1 MTTYSLKTTYNRSSF
16 ILQKSTLPLTTPKK
30 PKHILYTIKQTRTL
44 SLVNTPSYIRSQRRA
59 FSRSKLLAYFNP
71 DLTQFITFTYKE
83 NILDEN
89 QALYDIK
96 QFLKKEK
103 RKKNSQK
110 ESARPFE
117 KQKTNAKNAQQE
129 LSTYP
134 QPTNNNKL
142 TDVIARKKNQQNRHR
157 RGCGHV
163 ENSDEMC
170 ITNAELHSIFEKGKD
185 TKSNPFKYIYVFE
198 RQKRGAIHVHMIC
211 NEGFELQ
218 KNINGYMELKNWPHG
233 FTSVLT
239 IKDFDNNFK
248 PYLYLF
254 KYMAK
259 SQRIGK
265 SFIHTSKS
273 FDKIINVDYDYYIEQ
288 LEGEHIAYEE
298 DYKFTLDQKEHS
310 ISKTYYREKTNSIN

>member
-1 MTTYSLKTTYNRSSF
+1 MNNYTVKTTYNRSSF
-16 ILQKSTLPLTTPKK
+16 ILQKSSLPLTTQKK
-30 PKHILYTIKQTRTL
+30 PKDILDTTKETRSL
-44 SLVNTPSYIRSQRRA
+44 SLVGSPSYIRSQRRA
-59 FSRSKLLAYFNP
+59 FSRAKLLAFFNP

-89 QALYDIK
+89 KTLYDIK

-103 RKKNSQK
+103 RKKQKNSSQK
-110 ESARPFE
+110 ESARTFE
-117 KQKTNAKNAQQE
+117 NNQINAKKANQE

-198 RQKRGAIHVHMIC
+198 RQKRGAIHIHMIS
-211 NEGFELQ
+211 NGGFEMETNL
-218 KNINGYMELKNWPHG
+218 NGYQQLKNWPHG

-273 FDKIINVDYDYYIEQ
+273 FDKIINVDYDYYIEE
-288 LEGEHIAYEE
+288 LEKRDIVYEE
-298 DYKFTLDQKEHS
+298 DYKFTLDQRQHEITKE
-310 ISKTYYREKTNSIN
+310 YLREKTN